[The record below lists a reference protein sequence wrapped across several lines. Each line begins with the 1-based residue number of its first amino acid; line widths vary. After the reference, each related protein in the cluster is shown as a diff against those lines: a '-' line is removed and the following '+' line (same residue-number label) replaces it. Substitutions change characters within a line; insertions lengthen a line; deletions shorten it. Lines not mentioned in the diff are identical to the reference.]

1 VNGWLLRKL
10 KDALVNGDNVTFMEH
25 ENGKILVHFDEIV
38 IRAKETPERGLL
50 GGKKYASNQYLL
62 DFCLNGETLK
72 TIEVENTILFSCGDT
87 LSITKIEGVYEM
99 KFDIN

>member
-1 VNGWLLRKL
+1 MTLLDKL
-10 KDALVNGDNVTFMEH
+10 KDALLNGDNATFMRGNG
-25 ENGKILVHFDEIV
+25 NGKILVHFDEIV

-62 DFCLNGETLK
+62 DFRLNGETLR
-72 TIEVENTILFSCGDT
+72 TIEVENTILFNCGDT